1 MTFLAVNWGN
11 ALLITGVGF
20 GLVFTVLVLLIF
32 IVKLFG
38 VIFVQKP
45 KAQPAVAA
53 AAPAESAD
61 DETVDLNAGSAIAQ
75 LSTAGCQLSIAC
87 LSIGKLGL
95 GTVLIKKYPEQLHT
109 VNVRDM
115 YELKDVDSPEDLS
128 ELLER

>member
-53 AAPAESAD
+53 AAAPAESS
-61 DETVDLNAGSAIAQ
+61 DETDLAAIAY
-75 LSTAGCQLSIAC
+75 
-87 LSIGKLGL
+87 
-95 GTVLIKKYPEQLHT
+95 VLHT
-109 VNVRDM
+109 FYNQHD
-115 YELKDVDSPEDLS
+115 EESDVLTIRHDDVAYSPWNQKS
-128 ELLER
+128 ITF